1 MRKFS
6 KKEEQELI
14 KAFKILEKLVPD
26 KFEIKEIELND
37 KDGFNHI
44 YYGPSTADGYFSDS
58 IMWKADTKERRYK
71 NAYLGSKR

>member
-1 MRKFS
+1 MRKLT

-14 KAFKILEKLVPD
+14 KAFKVLEKIVPD

-37 KDGFNHI
+37 KYGFNHI

-58 IMWKADTKERRYK
+58 IMWEPETKEERRVK
-71 NAYLGSKR
+71 